1 MSARPP
7 ARILIVED
15 TIQFADLV
23 RVALRNLD
31 AEIVHVMSASAALIT
46 IEQFHPD
53 LVLLDIGLPDMDGWH
68 LLETLR
74 QEPCLQSEAPAI
86 VVMTAYGDPANR
98 LIGKLQGVDG
108 YVIKPCSIHEVRHA
122 VAEALHLLDTAELTD
137 PRA

>member
-53 LVLLDIGLPDMDGWH
+53 LGMLFKH
-68 LLETLR
+68 LF
-74 QEPCLQSEAPAI
+74 
-86 VVMTAYGDPANR
+86 
-98 LIGKLQGVDG
+98 KLFSSKYQQR
-108 YVIKPCSIHEVRHA
+108 S
-122 VAEALHLLDTAELTD
+122 L
-137 PRA
+137 